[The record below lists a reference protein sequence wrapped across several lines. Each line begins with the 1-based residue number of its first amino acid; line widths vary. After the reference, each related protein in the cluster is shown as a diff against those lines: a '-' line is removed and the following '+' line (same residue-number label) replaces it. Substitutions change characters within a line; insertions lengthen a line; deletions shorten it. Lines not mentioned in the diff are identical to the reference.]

1 MDGQSIPARTLE
13 EMRAERIAAIAD
25 PKLRQDCD
33 AIVKARDEKLAL
45 ERDRQQQTYD
55 KRVDELRALMIK
67 SANAPQLTPP
77 GMRSP
82 YLGKD
87 GHERAT
93 TDAKAQILTLDHS
106 YLKNVAKEYND
117 KIDKRLDAPHE
128 NQAAREPARL
138 QSAELQ
144 RGTVVPMKPVRA
156 PNRYAEL
163 IGRQKYAERANQAE
177 PNREKEMDP
186 TRQQQRQRGLQ
197 R

>member
-1 MDGQSIPARTLE
+1 MRSSRPAT
-13 EMRAERIAAIAD
+13 
-25 PKLRQDCD
+25 PSSQ
-33 AIVKARDEKLAL
+33 L

-82 YLGKD
+82 YLGRD
-87 GHERAT
+87 GHALAT
-93 TDAKAQILTLDHS
+93 NDAKAQIQTLDHS

-117 KIDKRLDAPHE
+117 KIDKRLDAPRE
-128 NQAAREPARL
+128 NEAAREPARL
-138 QSAELQ
+138 PSAELQ
-144 RGTVVPMKPVRA
+144 RSTVVPMKPVRA

-163 IGRQKYAERANQAE
+163 IEKQNYAERANQAE